1 MVKIQEKFDVT
12 TPEIQKSLVDCARIA
27 RKEVIDAAMNKLRL
41 DALVAPTDGPA
52 WPTDFINGD
61 HFSSG
66 TSTLAAVAGYPHVT
80 VPMGFVFGLP
90 VGLSFFARA
99 WSEPVLIKLAYAYEQ
114 ATLLRKPP
122 QFAAMAQIPVPS

>member
-66 TSTLAAVAGYPHVT
+66 TSTLAAVAGYPHVS

-90 VGLSFFARA
+90 VGISFFGRA
-99 WSEPVLIKLAYAYEQ
+99 WSEPTLIKLTYSYEQ
-114 ATLLRKPP
+114 STKARRPPEFRKT
-122 QFAAMAQIPVPS
+122 VEVGV